1 MNRHLAA
8 VVVLV
13 VVVLVPTAGVALAS
27 VSAAPP
33 LYKNCTNLN
42 KRYPH
47 GLGKVGARDHTSGT
61 PVTNFKRST
70 KLYKLAMSYNR
81 GLDRD
86 KDGVACEKA

>member
-8 VVVLV
+8 VVVVV
-13 VVVLVPTAGVALAS
+13 VVVLAPTGGVALAS
-27 VSAAPP
+27 VSAAPA

-42 KRYPH
+42 KKYPH
-47 GLGKVGARDHTSGT
+47 GLGRLGARDHTSGT

-70 KLYKLAMSYNR
+70 RLYKLAMSYNR